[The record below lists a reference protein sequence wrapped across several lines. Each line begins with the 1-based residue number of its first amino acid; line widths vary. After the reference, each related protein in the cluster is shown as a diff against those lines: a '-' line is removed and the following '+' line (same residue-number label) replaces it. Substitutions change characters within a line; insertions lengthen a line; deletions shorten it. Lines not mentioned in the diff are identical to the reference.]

1 MTLINSKTLQIATLP
16 LLVSV
21 MLGFLAGS
29 VRAAEGGEVFGPA
42 KPVVIKTPFS
52 PAAKGDDD
60 HLGADSLVPIEISPN
75 APTGRR
81 SLIERMTL
89 SRLYLPERMVLG
101 RVAEFTVK
109 AKPGKWVAIAM
120 ADKDTGSKP
129 VLGHPLRLGPDR
141 KVVGTIK
148 VPESGLAT
156 ISVECP
162 VEGDL
167 VGSFLYFEAAVW
179 SDDNMNDME
188 IAQCVSTESKGPGFN
203 GVLIEPQFEAKKGV
217 KIIPTSVGPF
227 TKSGQTSDLTSPQ
240 I

>member
-21 MLGFLAGS
+21 TLGLLAGS
-29 VRAAEGGEVFGPA
+29 ASAEDAAEVFGPT
-42 KPVVIKTPFS
+42 KPVPIKTPFNPTPKSDANS
-52 PAAKGDDD
+52 PGS
-60 HLGADSLVPIEISPN
+60 DSLVPIEISPN
-75 APTGRR
+75 APMGRR
-81 SLIERMTL
+81 SILERLTQ

-129 VLGHPLRLGPDR
+129 VMGHAIRLGPDR
-141 KVVGTIK
+141 KVVGTVK

-156 ISVECP
+156 ICVECP

-167 VGSFLYFEAAVW
+167 IGSFLYFEAAVW
-179 SDDNMNDME
+179 SDDKMNDME

-203 GVLIEPQFEAKKGV
+203 GVLIEQQFELKKGV